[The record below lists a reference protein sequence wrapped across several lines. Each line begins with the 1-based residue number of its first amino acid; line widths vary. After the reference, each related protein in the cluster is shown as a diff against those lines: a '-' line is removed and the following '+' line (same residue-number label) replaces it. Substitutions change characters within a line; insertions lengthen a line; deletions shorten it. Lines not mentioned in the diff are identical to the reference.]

1 MTMCILEFFKGYRL
15 FSILT
20 FFLSCFPFFMMAL
33 LLLLV
38 VVVAAGVEGGVRLY
52 VPPLNPP
59 LHILHDK
66 KLVFDISFLYTKL

>member
-38 VVVAAGVEGGVRLY
+38 VAAGVGVGY
-52 VPPLNPP
+52 AFTYP
-59 LHILHDK
+59 H
-66 KLVFDISFLYTKL
+66 

>member
-33 LLLLV
+33 LLLLLLL
-38 VVVAAGVEGGVRLY
+38 VVAAGVGVGY
-52 VPPLNPP
+52 AFTYP
-59 LHILHDK
+59 H
-66 KLVFDISFLYTKL
+66 